1 MHHSKKLTLFLATI
15 LVGASFWFIDTQSSV
30 VQAQPRITLTPNSVT
45 IPTTAPSA
53 TPQPAGQSNNFEVS
67 PSPTFTP
74 TEPLPNV
81 TMVSVAPQG
90 GGIIRDFPETGANI
104 GFLSTSETYQVTGQY
119 FSWIQFQYA
128 GTSSGRAWTFIQ
140 NVQLT
145 GNLGEV
151 PFIDPNN
158 QPAQLSPEENA
169 TATAVALLQT
179 PSVAETATAQARL
192 INTEVANA
200 DSDAQGNQVL
210 NPTYT
215 PPADIVILRPTT
227 APNAQPTAIEEVNF
241 IDNTIDSVT
250 QGDVPPFLPIVGLAV
265 FGIIGMLLS
274 ALIR

>member
-1 MHHSKKLTLFLATI
+1 MQHSKKLTLLLATMLI
-15 LVGASFWFIDTQSSV
+15 GASFWFIDAQSSI
-30 VQAQPRITLTPNSVT
+30 VQAQPRITLTPNSVV
-45 IPTTAPSA
+45 IPTIAPSA

-81 TMVSVAPQG
+81 TMVSIAPQG

-119 FSWIQFQYA
+119 FSWIEFQYSGSA
-128 GTSSGRAWTFIQ
+128 SGRAWTFIQ
-140 NVQLT
+140 NVQLA
-145 GNLGEV
+145 GNLAEI

-192 INTEVANA
+192 LSTEVANA
-200 DSDAQGNQVL
+200 ESGNQGNQVL

-227 APNAQPTAIEEVNF
+227 APNIQPTVVEQVNF
-241 IDNTIDSVT
+241 IDNTLDSVT
-250 QGDVPPFLPIVGLAV
+250 QGDIPPFLPILGLAI
-265 FGIIGMLLS
+265 FGIIGILLS